1 MLVFG
6 GLVKRDRYYKNSVEE
21 NSPEYDIFN
30 YCEDYER
37 IMETDRIEK
46 GTIGESLPYFLR
58 TCGEELVKDVWLYD
72 IKQN

>member
-6 GLVKRDRYYKNSVEE
+6 GLVKRDRFYKNSVEE

-37 IMETDRIEK
+37 IMETERIEK
-46 GTIGESLPYFLR
+46 GTEG
-58 TCGEELVKDVWLYD
+58 
-72 IKQN
+72 